1 MIDLLNRTE
10 LAEEILSCEES
21 RRMVNMVSPIYGES
35 YVGLWLFQAIGAE
48 LDRLRVF
55 LEELELQLNPATA
68 TWMLPEWE
76 RRFGITPEV
85 DWSIQQR
92 RDAII
97 SKRRLTAPITAKKL
111 EDICSALVGA
121 RVDIEEN
128 TGKNKFTVYV
138 RDNVTVEQ
146 FKAAADAIEQA
157 KPAHLIYDLSIA
169 ESNNVTVENYTAF
182 GVAQKVQHFVEVHS

>member
-121 RVDIEEN
+121 KVEIEEN

-138 RDNVTVEQ
+138 RDNITVEQ

-157 KPAHLIYDLSIA
+157 KPAHLIYDLIIS
-169 ESNNVTVENYTAF
+169 EGSDTTVANYTAF
-182 GVAQKVQHFVEVHS
+182 GVAQKVQHFVEVQS

>member
-76 RRFGITPEV
+76 KRFGITPEV
-85 DWSIQQR
+85 DWTTQQR

-121 RVDIEEN
+121 RVDIDEN

-157 KPAHLIYDLSIA
+157 KPAHLIYDLNIA
-169 ESNNVTVENYTAF
+169 ERNDAPVAIYTAF
-182 GVAQKVQHFVEVHS
+182 GAAQKVQHFVEVHS